1 MSQTLY
7 DRGFKHNKGLCNFI
21 SSKDKYKQ
29 IYYNRRRDQSW
40 LFKEKDKEDPKED
53 VEAQPVS
60 APAPNANKDIH
71 DDEPR
76 DDN

>member
-21 SSKDKYKQ
+21 ASKDKYKQ
-29 IYYNRRRDQSW
+29 LYYNRRRDQSW
-40 LFKEKDKEDPKED
+40 LFKEKSKEDPKEE
-53 VEAQPVS
+53 VKPQPVA
-60 APAPNANKDIH
+60 APAPLANKNIQ

-76 DDN
+76 

>member
-21 SSKDKYKQ
+21 HSKDKYKQ
-29 IYYNRRRDQSW
+29 LYYNRRRDQSW
-40 LFKEKDKEDPKED
+40 LFKEKSLEDPKEK
-53 VEAQPVS
+53 VKPQPVE
-60 APAPNANKDIH
+60 APAPLVNKDIH

-76 DDN
+76 